1 MTPSPPTTS
10 QSNGAQSN
18 RAQLD
23 QAQFNQAWHLPE
35 ARVGR
40 LRSLRLRPSESTTWM
55 ARVTDPFITAFIV
68 MLGGYL
74 FMDRA
79 FAWLHIPGTPLFVG
93 EAVLGIGLMTAIWSP
108 NFAIFIRRNRSIQI
122 LILYMVWGLG
132 LALQGFPRWGI
143 DAVRD
148 SALWYYGLFA
158 LVVGTLLLTRPN
170 LLDRMIDLYMKVLPL
185 WIIFAFARLGMA
197 NREWPIR
204 IPDSDVSIT
213 YHKVGNLAVHAGMAI
228 LFLGLIAWPRARDAA
243 ARQKLLV
250 FSGLAFVLLIAVGT
264 QTRGGL
270 IAAAVVLAIAF
281 LIESSG
287 RKLMLTGVGVLL
299 ALFIVA
305 VAVDLSFEL
314 ERRELSARQ
323 FAGNITSLF
332 SSGFAEEG
340 QSVDEVT
347 NTTTWRRVLWE
358 NVLDD
363 LLEPERA
370 VSGFGFGAN
379 LADRYRY
386 EGGPIDRELRLR
398 NPHNSHLGVLARMGL
413 VGGAL
418 WVALWGAWFTKL
430 YRVWSRLRH
439 TEEREKAMLALWLA
453 LSAVAIL
460 INAFFDPTIEGPQVG
475 IWTWSL
481 FGIGAYLAMSNP
493 TPRSHSSLAYV
504 GVPR

>member
-1 MTPSPPTTS
+1 MAISPSDTDEP
-10 QSNGAQSN
+10 AQI
-18 RAQLD
+18 
-23 QAQFNQAWHLPE
+23 WHLPE
-35 ARVGR
+35 ARLGR
-40 LRSLRLRPSESTTWM
+40 LRSLRHKPSESTRWM
-55 ARVTDPFITAFIV
+55 ARVTDPFISALILV
-68 MLGGYL
+68 LGGYL
-74 FMDRA
+74 FLDRA
-79 FAWLHIPGTPLFVG
+79 FAWLHVPGTPLFIG

-108 NFAIFIRRNRSIQI
+108 NFAIFIRRNRSIQVLVLFMI
-122 LILYMVWGLG
+122 WG
-132 LALQGFPRWGI
+132 LALTLQGYPTWGI

-148 SALWYYGLFA
+148 AALWYYGLFA
-158 LVVGTLLLTRPN
+158 LILGTLMLTRTD
-170 LLDRMIDLYMKVLPL
+170 LFDRMIALYLKVLPVWL
-185 WIIFAFARLGMA
+185 VFSFFRLAMA
-197 NREWPIR
+197 NREWAIR

-213 YHKVGNLAVHAGMAI
+213 YHKVGNMAVHAGMAI
-228 LFLGLIAWPRARDAA
+228 LFLALISWPRARDAVE
-243 ARQKLLV
+243 RKRLLV
-250 FSGLAFVLLIAVGT
+250 YSGLAFVLLIAVGT

-270 IAAAVVLAIAF
+270 IAGITVIALAF
-281 LIESSG
+281 LFERTG
-287 RKLMLTGVGVLL
+287 RKLVLAGVGALL

-305 VAVDLSFEL
+305 VALDVSFEL

-358 NVLDD
+358 NVLSD

-398 NPHNSHLGVLARMGL
+398 NPHNSHLSVLARMGL

-418 WVALWGAWFTKL
+418 WIALWSTWFSRL
-430 YRVWSRLRH
+430 YKVWSRLRD
-439 TEEREKAMLALWLA
+439 TEDSEKARLALWLA
-453 LSAVAIL
+453 LSAVAVL
-460 INAFFDPTIEGPQVG
+460 VNAFFDPTIEGPQVG
-475 IWTWSL
+475 VWIWSL
-481 FGIGAYLAMSNP
+481 FGIGAYLGMSIP
-493 TPRSHSSLAYV
+493 SAKTQPQLAYV